1 MSQMPSGVSPVSG
14 TRRQAIASLA
24 PVGINQTL
32 EAPGLAVMPPVS
44 RGAQLASELE
54 RSLGLVG
61 QVAGQVD
68 SINRRNIAEARYQ
81 QNQQEQALRDAKQL
95 QEHEDTILR
104 GHGSK
109 AAAQKLPLFI
119 DAIDKGA
126 DGFQIADNPESGAD
140 SIIANATANMSPMEA
155 QGFRDAIRDNLI
167 QAGVNR
173 RNKLH
178 AEVQNANADDLFSF
192 VIAGNPPEQVVSTG
206 KALGLK
212 QDEIDNIF
220 IRAGNVAATANN
232 KRMLDSVR
240 AQLSDPNKYAAEIQV
255 QDARLTDAQ
264 HREDTA
270 VVRQFS
276 ENLSTL
282 ELNGASFWKRRMYIE
297 QAKGVVPDYVR
308 NNAVKALEQE
318 QVNAARQA
326 NQAVNESW
334 LLNTT
339 AQITASDVALFKA
352 GQAPGIQDIKVT
364 GPDKEHEFSRE
375 KRIKTAMNFAFA
387 EIDKAYPNDPRS
399 ALAEKI
405 DLSARNGVPIPEAVD
420 TLNAGGMAM
429 TTASTKDA
437 AAQLPPA
444 SVAGYG
450 LFKTMRDLSPG
461 YVDRLPIADKTREFY
476 TLASTL
482 QETRLAG
489 DDADALRQAATIQA
503 NPRPI
508 KGPDLET
515 FSSKVSSSLNSGWF
529 TPDVENAA
537 AIANKANEYGRLF
550 LMAGKSPEDAATLAI
565 DRVKRNGVIANKT
578 YIPLND
584 ARLTNDAREFYPQVS
599 TQLANLYANSVKPE
613 GVAANVVDPA
623 HFVLEPRGS
632 VYILIDKVT
641 GLPASASSRFT
652 ADEVNARAAAVADKA
667 KDELIK
673 QGNNRVDYNR
683 ERVTPKS

>member
-1 MSQMPSGVSPVSG
+1 MSQMPGGVSPING
-14 TRRQAIASLA
+14 TRRQSVGSVA
-24 PVGINQTL
+24 PVEITQSL
-32 EAPGLAVMPPVS
+32 DAPGLAVMPPVS
-44 RGAQLASELE
+44 RGAQLAMELE

-68 SINRRNIAEARYQ
+68 SINRRNAIDARYE
-81 QNQQEQALRDAKQL
+81 QNQREQAARDAKQF
-95 QEHEDTILR
+95 QEHEDTVLR

-109 AAAQKLPLFI
+109 AASQKLPLFI
-119 DAIDKGA
+119 DAIDKGQE
-126 DGFQIADNPESGAD
+126 GFQIADNPETGAD
-140 SIIANATANMSPMEA
+140 TIIASATANMSPMEA
-155 QGFRDAIRDNLI
+155 QGFRDSIRDNLI

-173 RNKLH
+173 RNKLL
-178 AEVQNANADDLFSF
+178 AEAQNANADDLFSF
-192 VIAGNPPEQVVSTG
+192 VVAGNPPEQAVTTG

-212 QDEIDNIF
+212 QDEIDNII

-232 KRMLDSVR
+232 KPLLESVR
-240 AQLSDPNKYAAEIQV
+240 AQLSDRNKYAAEIQV
-255 QDARLTDAQ
+255 QDAHLTDAQ
-264 HREDTA
+264 NREDTA
-270 VVRQFS
+270 AVRQFS

-282 ELNGASFWKRRMYIE
+282 ELNGASFWKRRMFIE
-297 QAKGVVPDYVR
+297 QTKGTVPDYVR
-308 NNAVKALEQE
+308 NNAVKALEQD
-318 QVNAARQA
+318 QVNAANQA
-326 NQAVNESW
+326 NKAANESW

-339 AQITASDVALFKA
+339 AQVNASDVASFKA
-352 GQAPGIQDIKVT
+352 GMAPSIQDIKIA
-364 GPDKEHEFSRE
+364 GPDKEHEFTRE
-375 KRIKTAMNFAFA
+375 KRIKSAMSYAFA
-387 EIDKAYPNDPRS
+387 EIDKAYPSDPRS

-444 SVAGYG
+444 SVAGFG

-461 YVDRLPIADKTREFY
+461 YVDRLPVADKTREFY
-476 TLASTL
+476 TLATTL

-489 DDADALRQAATIQA
+489 DDSDALRQAAIIQA

-529 TPDVENAA
+529 TPDIENAA

-550 LMAGKSPEDAATLAI
+550 IMAGKSPEEAATLAI
-565 DRVKRNGVIANKT
+565 DRVKQNGVVANKT
-578 YIPLND
+578 YIPLTD
-584 ARLTNDAREFYPQVS
+584 SRLTNDAREFYPQVS
-599 TQLANLYANSVKPE
+599 EQFANLYANSVRPA
-613 GVAANVVDPA
+613 GVEANVVDPTN
-623 HFVLEPRGS
+623 FVLEPRGS
-632 VYILIDKVT
+632 VYILIDKMT

-652 ADEVNARAAAVADKA
+652 ADEVNARASTHANTI
-667 KDELIK
+667 KDEILRRG
-673 QGNNRVDYNR
+673 QFPVNYNR